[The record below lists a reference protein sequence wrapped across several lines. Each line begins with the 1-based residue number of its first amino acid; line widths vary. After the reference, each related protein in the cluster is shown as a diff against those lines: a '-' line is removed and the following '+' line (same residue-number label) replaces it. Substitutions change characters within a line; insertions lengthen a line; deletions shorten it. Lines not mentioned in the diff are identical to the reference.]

1 MLKYKR
7 DSRSRKEGEPIHSYL
22 VDLRMAYDRAYA
34 PPVVDQL
41 PESSSTAQKKKHNEQ
56 LGALSYYEA
65 RKAEDVLCQ
74 FVNGLRKEL
83 RERLIR
89 QDDLL
94 KTPV

>member
-1 MLKYKR
+1 MTELT
-7 DSRSRKEGEPIHSYL
+7 PPPPP
-22 VDLRMAYDRAYA
+22 

-83 RERLIR
+83 RETLIR